1 MKKGLLLLLTIL
13 TLSISVGC
21 NKAEKVVKSEY
32 VSRMERL
39 THDTIRNTE
48 GYKEKYIDS
57 EVVNEKYLGGKRD
70 SYKDFADGLSTFR
83 TEDEEI
89 NKLHDKLKEV
99 SIDLDNIINEMI
111 ELEKEQTKLYDK
123 SDSTEKD
130 DKRLEEIYKRQDT
143 LEDMLK
149 NQEEHIGNI
158 GQEIFKKIGLE

>member
-1 MKKGLLLLLTIL
+1 MKKILVALIMLLS
-13 TLSISVGC
+13 LSLVGC
-21 NKAEKVVKSEY
+21 SKAEKVVNSEY

-48 GYKEKYIDS
+48 VYNEKYLDS

-70 SYKDFADGLSTFR
+70 SYKDFADGLSAFR

-89 NKLHDKLKEV
+89 NKLHDKIRDV
-99 SIDLDNIINEMI
+99 SLDLYNRINEKI
-111 ELEKEQTKLYDK
+111 QLEREQTKLYSK
-123 SDSTEKD
+123 SDLTDEEE
-130 DKRLEEIYKRQDT
+130 KRLKEIEKRQNE

-158 GQEIFKKIGLE
+158 GYEISKKIGVE